1 MIGTPI
7 PPEGIQR
14 PSQRGDAPGLSLH
27 LQTMLRRGRRTA
39 LAVSRQCLEGGV
51 LLLPLWMPI
60 LQSRAAQMLV
70 SGFSTVLT
78 APYFPIK
85 CH

>member
-1 MIGTPI
+1 VIGTAI

-27 LQTMLRRGRRTA
+27 LQTMLQRGRRAA
-39 LAVSRQCLEGGV
+39 LAVSRQCSEGG
-51 LLLPLWMPI
+51 LLLLLLWMPT
-60 LQSRAAQMLV
+60 LQSQAAQMLV

-78 APYFPIK
+78 APYFPFK